1 MSVVKKISFGN
12 GQLNQFMFTPSS
24 ANVIN
29 RQEVSSKQNSDS
41 VKSAKTMSYVSA
53 ATALASLGVAGV
65 AIVKSIKKPKNI
77 EALTKEGVAEMINP
91 IRESVG
97 KLAGDFKNTAEGFTK
112 LEEKMSGEVS
122 NVHDRINKLGQWHG

>member
-65 AIVKSIKKPKNI
+65 ALIKSIKK
-77 EALTKEGVAEMINP
+77 AKEYRSPEQK
-91 IRESVG
+91 R
-97 KLAGDFKNTAEGFTK
+97 
-112 LEEKMSGEVS
+112 VS
-122 NVHDRINKLGQWHG
+122 LKC